1 MNIQIERRLQAAA
14 AAAAAAA
21 TEKEG
26 TKKSQFSCLFA
37 KLVSWLRVRR
47 RMGIWILV
55 LGRP

>member
-37 KLVSWLRVRR
+37 KLVS
-47 RMGIWILV
+47 
-55 LGRP
+55 